1 MNVIISPGEL
11 AGVLAEYCRE
21 YAEAITEKVGEGIE
35 NIGMETVR
43 EVKELSPV
51 SDGNDKSIPKGAY
64 RRSWTCKIEKNRGKF
79 TATVYV
85 KGKHYRL
92 AHLLENGHLNRD
104 GTTRSREFPHISIA
118 NEHARKKVEKLLEEL

>member
-1 MNVIISPGEL
+1 MSNIISPDDL

-21 YAEAITEKVGEGIE
+21 YTEEITEKVEEGIE
-35 NIGMETVR
+35 NIGIEAAR

-51 SDGNDKSIPKGAY
+51 SDGSDKSVPKGAY
-64 RRSWTCKIEKNRGKF
+64 RRSWTCKIEKERGKL

-92 AHLLENGHLNRD
+92 THLLENGHLNRD

-118 NEHARKKVEKLLEEL
+118 NEHAQKKVEKLLKEL

>member
-1 MNVIISPGEL
+1 MSDIISPDDL

-21 YAEAITEKVGEGIE
+21 YTEDVVEKVGDGIE
-35 NIGMETVR
+35 NIGMEAAR

-51 SDGNDKSIPKGAY
+51 SDGSDKSIPKGAY
-64 RRSWTCKIEKNRGKF
+64 RRSWTCKIEKERGKL

-92 AHLLENGHLNRD
+92 SHLLENGHLNRD

-118 NEHARKKVEKLLEEL
+118 NEHAQKKVEKLLEDL